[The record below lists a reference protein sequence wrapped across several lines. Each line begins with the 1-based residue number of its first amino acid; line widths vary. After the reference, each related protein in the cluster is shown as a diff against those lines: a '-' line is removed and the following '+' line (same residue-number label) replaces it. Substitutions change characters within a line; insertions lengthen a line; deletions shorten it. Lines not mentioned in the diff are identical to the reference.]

1 MLTAEIIAIGSE
13 LLTPRFQD
21 TNSVYLT
28 EQLNRIGI
36 SVAMR
41 TVAGDHEANLEH
53 AIKAAIAR
61 TPIVITIG
69 GLGPTEDDIT
79 RKVAAQA
86 THRQLVLDD
95 GVLEKLQSRF
105 AKRGMPMPANNA
117 RQALVP
123 SGAEILDNPN
133 GTAPGLWLVEG
144 RSTLILL
151 PGPFRELEPMFE
163 RSCYPRLAKMAG
175 SLAMARRVYRTT
187 GLPESVLD
195 ARISPIYTKYKN
207 PETTVLSEPGRV
219 DVHLIARA
227 RSHEEAETLLDEVGN
242 QIDQQL
248 GEFVFART
256 EQELEEVVGMYLVM
270 RKATIAVA
278 ESCTGGLIAQR
289 LTSVPGSSKYF
300 SSGIVTYSNES
311 KVELA
316 GIPPLL
322 LEMEGAVSK
331 AVSLG
336 LAEGVREKVGSTI
349 GVGLTGIAGPSG
361 GTPEKPV
368 GTVHAAVAG
377 PVGSK
382 HLQFVFLGSRD
393 RVRWQSSQAA
403 LDMVRRYLESL

>member
-1 MLTAEIIAIGSE
+1 
-13 LLTPRFQD
+13 
-21 TNSVYLT
+21 
-28 EQLNRIGI
+28 
-36 SVAMR
+36 
-41 TVAGDHEANLEH
+41 
-53 AIKAAIAR
+53 
-61 TPIVITIG
+61 
-69 GLGPTEDDIT
+69 
-79 RKVAAQA
+79 
-86 THRQLVLDD
+86 
-95 GVLEKLQSRF
+95 
-105 AKRGMPMPANNA
+105 
-117 RQALVP
+117 
-123 SGAEILDNPN
+123 
-133 GTAPGLWLVEG
+133 
-144 RSTLILL
+144 
-151 PGPFRELEPMFE
+151 
-163 RSCYPRLAKMAG
+163 
-175 SLAMARRVYRTT
+175 
-187 GLPESVLD
+187 
-195 ARISPIYTKYKN
+195 
-207 PETTVLSEPGRV
+207 
-219 DVHLIARA
+219 
-227 RSHEEAETLLDEVGN
+227 
-242 QIDQQL
+242 
-248 GEFVFART
+248 
-256 EQELEEVVGMYLVM
+256 M